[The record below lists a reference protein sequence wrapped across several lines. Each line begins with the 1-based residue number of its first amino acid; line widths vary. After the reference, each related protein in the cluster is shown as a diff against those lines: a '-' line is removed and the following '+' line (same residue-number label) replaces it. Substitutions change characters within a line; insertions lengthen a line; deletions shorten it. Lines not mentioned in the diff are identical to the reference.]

1 MMQYSVFQFVLKTNQ
16 SNVQHLFNIR
26 TTTNIQISSIHPLLA
41 TLPWNIRLPFLN
53 GSIMAS
59 IKELTCSLH
68 PFYRI
73 NNSVHVLVSV
83 WFIRNIIFSIQ
94 QWLWFLHFFL
104 FWTDCSWKKNRYRW
118 RARGVRHATEKTG
131 RTGHVAGT
139 CQANGAL
146 LRSIVTGNCSQPLSW
161 LTLSGYGLL

>member
-1 MMQYSVFQFVLKTNQ
+1 MLTIMQCGVFQFVLKTNQ
-16 SNVQHLFNIR
+16 SNVQHLFNIS
-26 TTTNIQISSIHPLLA
+26 TTTNIQIQ
-41 TLPWNIRLPFLN
+41 TLPWNITLPFLN

-59 IKELTCSLH
+59 IKQLTCSLY

-83 WFIRNIIFSIQ
+83 WFIHNIIFSIQ

-104 FWTDCSWKKNRYRW
+104 FRTDCSWKKNRYKW
-118 RARGVRHATEKTG
+118 RVRGVRHATKKTG

-139 CQANGAL
+139 HQANGAL
-146 LRSIVTGNCSQPLSW
+146 LCSIVTGNCSQPLSW
-161 LTLSGYGLL
+161 LMLSGYGLL